1 MPTVPYAQ
9 RVARGIKDRVLV
21 ARITR
26 ERIAELL
33 GVNVS
38 AVSRRLSGRQEW
50 TLTELELI
58 APLLG
63 CRPEDLAAP
72 TE

>member
-1 MPTVPYAQ
+1 MPTPYAQ
-9 RVARGIKDRVLV
+9 RVALGIKNRVLL

-26 ERIAELL
+26 EQIADLL

-50 TLTELELI
+50 SLTELELI

-63 CRPEDLAAP
+63 CRPEDLATP
-72 TE
+72 